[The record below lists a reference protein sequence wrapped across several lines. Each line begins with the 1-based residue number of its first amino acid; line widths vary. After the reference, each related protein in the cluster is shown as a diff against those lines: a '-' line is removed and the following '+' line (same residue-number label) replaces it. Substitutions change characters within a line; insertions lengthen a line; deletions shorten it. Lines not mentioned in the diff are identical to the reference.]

1 MNQILERILKEFPNC
16 DIRRDDNLVRV
27 KDNGVIIKTLDYQL
41 LIYLQ
46 DNEEEFIKYIKE

>member
-1 MNQILERILKEFPNC
+1 MNPILERILKEFPDC

-27 KDNGVIIKTLDYQL
+27 KKDGEIIKTLDYQL
-41 LIYLQ
+41 LIYFQ

>member
-27 KDNGVIIKTLDYQL
+27 KKDGEIIKTLDYQL
-41 LIYLQ
+41 LIYFQ